1 MELVKLVWIE
11 QNKLFQKHHLLHR
24 FPNLCVYLIFLLLLV
39 LRCFI
44 LGVEVFNHAT
54 NDVHNSLICAGIAKI
69 KFVSNSCQ
77 LEQVLDAFFVL
88 FGVATPV
95 HEDTQ
100 AYLLSQYSVLLQAD
114 SPT

>member
-1 MELVKLVWIE
+1 LI
-11 QNKLFQKHHLLHR
+11 
-24 FPNLCVYLIFLLLLV
+24 YLIFLLLLV

-88 FGVATPV
+88 YGVATPV

-114 SPT
+114 SPTEPLSRRLSESS